1 MVSSAVPPQ
10 AGSDFTSLA
19 QARFAL
25 AGFAP
30 DEARWIMAA
39 LAERGSL
46 SHSVSPDADLLT
58 GKTDSY
64 SAVIVNLT
72 SAAGETW
79 IGDPRMLALKA
90 PLLAIGSC
98 DDVNAF
104 PVMELHACEVMM
116 RPFSKMELAIRLRRC
131 LAKPEPGVAKPSTRR
146 SPRVVV
152 ADDDASMS
160 ALVGGILASRGFE
173 CIYAENGWEA
183 LELTRSSLPD
193 LLVLDVNMPFVNGFQ
208 VLSALRDDPSTSSMK
223 ILMLTGADRPED
235 MVQGLDRGAT
245 AYLCKPFK
253 PFDFVLRIKDLFPDL
268 IKTRSRDSLTPAHA
282 VPRAGFREARIKT
295 PAQLA

>member
-1 MVSSAVPPQ
+1 MVSSAVPPR

-30 DEARWIMAA
+30 DEARWMMAA

-46 SHSVSPDADLLT
+46 SHPVSPDSDLFT

-64 SAVIVNLT
+64 SAIIVNLT
-72 SAAGETW
+72 SAAGESW
-79 IGDPRMLALKA
+79 IADPRMLALPA
-90 PLLAIGSC
+90 PLLVIGSC

-104 PVMELHACEVMM
+104 PVVELNACEVLM
-116 RPFSKMELAIRLRRC
+116 RPFTKMELAIRLRRC
-131 LAKPEPGVAKPSTRR
+131 IARISAVAAKPSARR
-146 SPRVVV
+146 LPRVVV

-160 ALVGGILASRGFE
+160 ALVGGILVSRGFE
-173 CIYAENGWEA
+173 CIYAENGWKA

-193 LLVLDVNMPFVNGFQ
+193 LLVLDVNMPYVNGFQ

-235 MVQGLDRGAT
+235 MTLGLDRGAN

-253 PFDFVLRIKDLFPDL
+253 PYDFALRIKELFPDL
-268 IKTRSRDSLTPAHA
+268 TKTRSRDTLSPAPA
-282 VPRAGFREARIKT
+282 VPRTGCRASYAPFR
-295 PAQLA
+295 